1 MSNMSNDLLS
11 IMQNVLH
18 LEAQALSKASTRLG
32 TKQIETLSLLF
43 DELIQ
48 HDAQVIFCGV
58 GKSGHIA
65 IKLAATFSSLARPA
79 YFLHPTEALHGD
91 LGRVR
96 SHDVIILISKS
107 GTTEEILK
115 LLPFINVPSEHIIG
129 LLGEVNSP
137 IAKKCHVVLDCSVDK
152 EACLNNQAPTT
163 SSTLAMAMGDALAVL
178 YEHKIGLSRE
188 GFALSHPG
196 GILGKMLRMKV
207 RDLMRP
213 LEECP
218 VLTSTHTL
226 KDAILAMTEK
236 NVGGLA
242 IVDGE
247 SRFEG
252 IFVEGDIRR
261 TFAKSEYGL
270 DTILSVLMNRKPSI
284 VGPDAL
290 ASFALELMEKRSGQI
305 SILPVIDQRGCFLGL
320 VRLHDLVKEGFQIR
334 QN

>member
-1 MSNMSNDLLS
+1 MSNHLLS

-18 LEAQALSKASTRLG
+18 LEAQALEKASERLG
-32 TKQIETLSLLF
+32 KKQIEALSVLF

-48 HDAQVIFCGV
+48 QDAQVIFCGV

-65 IKLAATFSSLARPA
+65 IKLAATFCSLGRPA
-79 YFLHPTEALHGD
+79 FFLHPTEALHGD
-91 LGRVR
+91 LGRLR
-96 SHDVIILISKS
+96 AQDVLVLISKS

-115 LLPFINVPSEHIIG
+115 LLPFIDVSQNHIIG
-129 LLGEVNSP
+129 LLGDIHSS
-137 IAKKCHVVLDCSVDK
+137 IAKKCHVVLDCSIEK

-163 SSTLAMAMGDALAVL
+163 SSTLAMAMGDAMAVL
-178 YEHKIGLSRE
+178 YEHKVGLSRE

-213 LEECP
+213 VEECP
-218 VLTSTHTL
+218 ALTPEHTL

-236 NVGGLA
+236 NVGGLV
-242 IVDGE
+242 ILDGQ
-247 SRFEG
+247 SKFAG
-252 IFVEGDIRR
+252 ILVEGDIRR

-270 DTILSVLMNRKPSI
+270 GTTLSHLMNRKPI
-284 VGPDAL
+284 VVDPDAL
-290 ASFALELMEKRSGQI
+290 ASVALELMEKRSGQI
-305 SILPVIDQRGCFLGL
+305 NILPVVDKKGHFFGF

>member
-1 MSNMSNDLLS
+1 MSVMANDLLS
-11 IMQNVLH
+11 LMQNVLQ
-18 LEAQALSKASTRLG
+18 LEALALSKASARLG
-32 TKQIETLSLLF
+32 QKQIAALSTMI
-43 DELIQ
+43 DGLIQ
-48 HDAQVIFCGV
+48 QDSHVIFCGV

-65 IKLAATFSSLARPA
+65 IKLAATFCSLARPA
-79 YFLHPTEALHGD
+79 FFLHPTEALHGD

-96 SHDVIILISKS
+96 PQDILVLISKS

-115 LLPFINVPSEHIIG
+115 LLPFINVPVEHVIG
-129 LLGEVNSP
+129 LLGDVNSP

-178 YEHKIGLSRE
+178 YEHKVGLSRE

-207 RDLMRP
+207 RDLMKT

-218 VLTSTHTL
+218 VLTSGHCL

-242 IVDGE
+242 ILDE
-247 SRFEG
+247 KSKFEG
-252 IFVEGDIRR
+252 ILVEGDIRR
-261 TFAKSEYGL
+261 TFAKSEFGL
-270 DTILSVLMNRKPSI
+270 DTKLSVLMNRKPI
-284 VGPDAL
+284 MVEPDAL

-305 SILPVIDQRGCFLGL
+305 SVLPVIDQNGYFLGL

>member
-1 MSNMSNDLLS
+1 MPDDLLS

-18 LEAQALSKASTRLG
+18 MEAQALTKASTRLG
-32 TKQIETLSLLF
+32 TKQIEALSTLF
-43 DELIQ
+43 DGLIQ
-48 HDAQVIFCGV
+48 QDAHVIFCGV

-65 IKLAATFSSLARPA
+65 IKLAATFCSLARPA
-79 YFLHPTEALHGD
+79 FFLHPTEALHGD

-96 SHDVIILISKS
+96 AQDVLVLISKS
-107 GTTEEILK
+107 GTTDEILK
-115 LLPFINVPSEHIIG
+115 LLPFINVPSTQIIG

-137 IAKKCHVVLDCSVDK
+137 IAKKCHIVLDCSVEK

-178 YEHKIGLSRE
+178 YERKIGLSRE

-207 RDLMRP
+207 RDLMKS

-218 VLTSTHTL
+218 VLTSGHTL

-242 IVDGE
+242 ILDE
-247 SRFEG
+247 QSKFEG
-252 IFVEGDIRR
+252 ILVEGDIRR
-261 TFAKSEYGL
+261 TFAKSEFGL
-270 DTILSVLMNRKPSI
+270 DTRLAVLMNRKPI
-284 VGPDAL
+284 LVGPDAL
-290 ASFALELMEKRSGQI
+290 ASYALELMEKRSGQI
-305 SILPVIDQRGCFLGL
+305 SILPVVDQGGSFLGL